1 MQNREANHLFQT
13 EYLFFFVWNW

>member
-13 EYLFFFVWNW
+13 EYLFFFVWKW